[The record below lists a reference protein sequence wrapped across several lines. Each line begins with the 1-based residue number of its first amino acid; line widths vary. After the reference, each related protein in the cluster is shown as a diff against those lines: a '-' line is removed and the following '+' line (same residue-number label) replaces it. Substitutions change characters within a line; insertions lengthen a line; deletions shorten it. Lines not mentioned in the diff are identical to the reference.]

1 MEGRV
6 PPKNEEAER
15 SCLGACMLDESALYE
30 VAGAVKPDD
39 FYNNNHK
46 EIYEAI
52 MGLYRKNAPVDSLTV
67 SDELKKRGSLDM
79 VGGMAYVAS
88 LSSDVPLTSNAGEY
102 ARIVSEK
109 ADLRRLIKTAD
120 DIAAKSYAEGV
131 EADQMLDYAE
141 QSIFEIAQG
150 KQSKNVVGLS
160 DILLESMEQ
169 ISERSKTKDEVIGV
183 PTGFI
188 DLDKMT
194 TGLQK
199 SDLIILAA
207 RPSMGK
213 TAFSLCVARNAA
225 ARGHNVM
232 IFSLEMS
239 KEQLTQRLIS
249 LEAMIDAQKLRTGD
263 LVPEDWKEISKAADA
278 LNGMG
283 IYIDDTVS
291 ISVTEMKNKCR
302 RLKEQK
308 GLDLIIID
316 YLQLMQLGT
325 KVESRQQEIATIS
338 RMLKQMARE
347 LECPVIALSQLSRNP
362 EGRGKT
368 DHRPVLADIRDSG
381 AIEQDAD
388 VVLFLYRDEVYNPET
403 ENPGE
408 CEVIIAK
415 QRNGPIGPV
424 YVRWLAKYTKF
435 VNKSQR

>member
-30 VAGAVKPDD
+30 VAGVVKADD
-39 FYNNNHK
+39 FYNRNHA
-46 EIYEAI
+46 EIFEAI

-79 VGGMAYVAS
+79 VGGRAYVAS

-109 ADLRRLIKTAD
+109 ADLRRLISTAD

-131 EADQMLDYAE
+131 EADKMLDYAE

-169 ISERSKTKDEVIGV
+169 ISERSKMKGDVIGV

-188 DLDKMT
+188 DLDRQT

-225 ARGHNVM
+225 AKGYNVM
-232 IFSLEMS
+232 IFSLEMA

-263 LVPEDWKEISKAADA
+263 LVPEDWKEISKAADS
-278 LNGMG
+278 LNSMG

-325 KVESRQQEIATIS
+325 ASESRQQEIATIS

-362 EGRGKT
+362 EGRGKKT
-368 DHRPVLADIRDSG
+368 TGLCLPISG
-381 AIEQDAD
+381 TPA
-388 VVLFLYRDEVYNPET
+388 P
-403 ENPGE
+403 
-408 CEVIIAK
+408 
-415 QRNGPIGPV
+415 
-424 YVRWLAKYTKF
+424 
-435 VNKSQR
+435 

>member
-15 SCLGACMLDESALYE
+15 SCLGACMLDETALYE
-30 VAGAVKPDD
+30 VAGVVKADD
-39 FYNNNHK
+39 FYNKNHQ

-102 ARIVSEK
+102 AKIVSEK

-131 EADQMLDYAE
+131 EAEKMLDYAE

-150 KQSKNVVGLS
+150 KQSKNVVGIS
-160 DILLESMEQ
+160 DILLDSMEQ
-169 ISERSKTKDEVIGV
+169 ISERSKLKGEVIGV

-188 DLDKMT
+188 DLDKQT

-225 ARGHNVM
+225 AKGNNVM
-232 IFSLEMS
+232 FFSLEMS

-249 LEAMIDAQKLRTGD
+249 LEAMIDSQKLRTGD

-278 LNGMG
+278 LNNMG

-316 YLQLMQLGT
+316 YLQLMQLGGH
-325 KVESRQQEIATIS
+325 VESRQQEIATIS

-347 LECPVIALSQLSRNP
+347 LDCPVIALSQLSRNP

-435 VNKSQR
+435 VNKS

>member
-15 SCLGACMLDESALYE
+15 SCLGACMLDETALYE
-30 VAGAVKPDD
+30 VAGVVKADD
-39 FYNNNHK
+39 FYNKNHQ

-102 ARIVSEK
+102 AKIVSEK

-131 EADQMLDYAE
+131 EAEKMLDYAE

-150 KQSKNVVGLS
+150 KQSKNVVGIS
-160 DILLESMEQ
+160 DILLDSMEQ
-169 ISERSKTKDEVIGV
+169 ISERSKLKGEVIGV

-188 DLDKMT
+188 DLDKQT

-225 ARGHNVM
+225 AKGNNVM
-232 IFSLEMS
+232 FFSLEMS

-278 LNGMG
+278 LNNMG

-316 YLQLMQLGT
+316 YLQLMQLGGH
-325 KVESRQQEIATIS
+325 VESRQQEIATIS

-347 LECPVIALSQLSRNP
+347 LDCPVIALSQLSRNP

-435 VNKSQR
+435 VNKS

>member
-1 MEGRV
+1 MEQRV

-15 SCLGACMLDESALYE
+15 SCLGACMLDETALYE
-30 VAGAVKPDD
+30 VAGVLKGDD
-39 FYNNNHK
+39 FYNKNHK

-52 MGLYRKNAPVDSLTV
+52 MELYKKNAPVDSLTV

-102 ARIVSEK
+102 AKIVSEK
-109 ADLRRLIKTAD
+109 ADLRRLIITAD

-131 EADQMLDYAE
+131 DAEQMLDYAE
-141 QSIFEIAQG
+141 QSIFGIAQG
-150 KQSKNVVGLS
+150 KQSRNVVGLS
-160 DILLESMEQ
+160 EILLDSMEQ
-169 ISERSKTKDEVIGV
+169 ISERAKSKGDVVGV
-183 PTGFI
+183 PTGLI

-225 ARGHNVM
+225 AKGNKVM

-239 KEQLTQRLIS
+239 KEQLTQRFIAM
-249 LEAMIDAQKLRTGD
+249 EAMIDAQKLRTGD
-263 LVPEDWKEISKAADA
+263 LVPEDWKEISKAADS
-278 LNGMG
+278 LNDMD
-283 IYIDDTVS
+283 IFIDDTVS
-291 ISVTEMKNKCR
+291 ISVSEMKNKCR

-308 GLDLIIID
+308 GLDLIIVD
-316 YLQLMQLGT
+316 YMQLMQLGSR
-325 KVESRQQEIATIS
+325 VESRQQEIAAIS

-347 LECPVIALSQLSRNP
+347 LDCPVIALSQLSRAP

-368 DHRPVLADIRDSG
+368 DHRPVLADLRDSG

-435 VNKSQR
+435 VNKSHH

>member
-15 SCLGACMLDESALYE
+15 SCLGACMLDETALYE
-30 VAGAVKPDD
+30 VAGVVKADD
-39 FYNNNHK
+39 FYNKNHQ

-102 ARIVSEK
+102 AKIVSEK

-131 EADQMLDYAE
+131 EAEKMLDYAE

-150 KQSKNVVGLS
+150 KQSKNVVGIS
-160 DILLESMEQ
+160 DILLDSMEQ
-169 ISERSKTKDEVIGV
+169 ISERSKLKGEVIGV

-188 DLDKMT
+188 DLDRQT

-225 ARGHNVM
+225 AKGNNVM
-232 IFSLEMS
+232 FFSLEMS

-249 LEAMIDAQKLRTGD
+249 LEAMIDSQKLRTGD

-278 LNGMG
+278 LNNMG

-316 YLQLMQLGT
+316 YLQLMQLGGH
-325 KVESRQQEIATIS
+325 VESRQQEIATIS

-347 LECPVIALSQLSRNP
+347 LDCPVIALSQLSRNP

-435 VNKSQR
+435 VNKS